1 MAHILISEDHC
12 DTRDLIDL
20 ILTADGHRVVSAPD
34 AAHSVVLAASDQPD
48 LIVMD
53 LGRPWLDGWE
63 ATRRLKANPATD
75 HIPVIAFTTHRA
87 QDAIARAL
95 SAGCMAV
102 IPKPFQIDDLLH
114 MVAEALAQQV
124 HS

>member
-20 ILTADGHRVVSAPD
+20 ILTADGHMVVSAPD
-34 AAHSVVLAASDQPD
+34 AAHSVLLAAYDQPD

-75 HIPVIAFTTHRA
+75 HIPVIAFTTHLA

-114 MVAEALAQQV
+114 MIAEALAQQV
-124 HS
+124 R

>member
-20 ILTADGHRVVSAPD
+20 ILTAAGHAVVSAPD
-34 AAHSVVLAASDQPD
+34 AAHSVSLAAYEQPD
-48 LIVMD
+48 LILMD
-53 LGRPWLDGWE
+53 LGRPSLDGWQ
-63 ATRRLKANPATD
+63 ATRRLKANPATEY
-75 HIPVIAFTTHRA
+75 IPVIAFTTHIA

-95 SAGCMAV
+95 SAGCMTV
-102 IPKPFQIDDLLH
+102 IPKPFEIDDLLH

-124 HS
+124 H

>member
-12 DTRDLIDL
+12 DTRELIDL
-20 ILTADGHRVVSAPD
+20 ILTAAGHTVVRARD
-34 AAHSVVLAASDQPD
+34 AAHSVPLAAYDQPD
-48 LIVMD
+48 LILMD

-75 HIPVIAFTTHRA
+75 HIPVIAFTTHIA

-102 IPKPFQIDDLLH
+102 IPKPFEIDDLLH

-124 HS
+124 R